1 MKRCVIFGGAGIAK
15 EQPVRSALRPD
26 DYIICCDSGLTHAET
41 FGFTPDL
48 IIGDFDSH
56 ENPHLP
62 VETIVLPREKDD
74 TDTAYAVKEALRRGF
89 TDFLMAGVI
98 GQRPDHT
105 LANISLLLLLQKA
118 GAQAVMLD
126 DYAALSL
133 IVPGMCAQIPDRY
146 PYFSLLAFGGPAEG
160 VTITGAKYPLTDGHI
175 SCDYQYAVSNEVLCG
190 QTAQVSLTGGTLL
203 LVKIFEKD

>member
-1 MKRCVIFGGAGIAK
+1 MRRCVIFGGAEIGRYDA
-15 EQPVRSALRPD
+15 VRKALCPD
-26 DYIICCDSGLTHAET
+26 DFLICCDSGLMHAENLKLV
-41 FGFTPDL
+41 PDL
-48 IIGDFDSH
+48 VVGDFDSH
-56 ENPHLP
+56 ENPHLS
-62 VETIVLPREKDD
+62 VETIILPREKDD

-126 DYAALSL
+126 DYAVLSL

-175 SCDYQYAVSNEVLCG
+175 SCDYQYAVSNEVLRG